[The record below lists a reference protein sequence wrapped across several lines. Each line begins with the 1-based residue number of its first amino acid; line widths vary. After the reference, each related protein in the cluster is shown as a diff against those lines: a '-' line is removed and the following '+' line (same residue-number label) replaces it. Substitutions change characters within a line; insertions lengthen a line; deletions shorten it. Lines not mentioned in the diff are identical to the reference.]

1 MNFLYGNGARGEIGI
16 PSVFLLKDGD
26 DE

>member
-1 MNFLYGNGARGEIGI
+1 MNFLYGSGARGEIGI